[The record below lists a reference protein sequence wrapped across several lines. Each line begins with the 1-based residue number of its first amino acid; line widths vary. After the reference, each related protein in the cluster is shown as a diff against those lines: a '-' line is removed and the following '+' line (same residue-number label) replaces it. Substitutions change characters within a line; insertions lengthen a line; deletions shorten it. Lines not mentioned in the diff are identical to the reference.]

1 MLNIEGLNFSYNERN
16 ILKNINISV
25 KNGEIISII
34 GPSGAGKTTFL
45 KILAGIIKDY
55 TGQIKI
61 NDEKINPKKNIIGL
75 IPQDYGLLPWKTVYE
90 NIKISLKIK
99 RKKNDDL
106 IHKISNLIGIED
118 ILNKYPKKL
127 SGGQKQRVAIA
138 RSFVLKPQLLLMDEP
153 FSALDAITRDNI
165 QDNFLKIWNNNPVTT
180 LIVTHSVEEALYLSQ
195 KIYIITE
202 EGNLYKKIDNDF
214 FQKRFEFYNE
224 DYYKCIKNIK
234 KDLSI

>member
-1 MLNIEGLNFSYNERN
+1 MLNIEGLKFSYNERN

>member
-99 RKKNDDL
+99 REKNDDL
-106 IHKISNLIGIED
+106 IHKISNLIGIEE
-118 ILNKYPKKL
+118 ILDKYPKKL

-165 QDNFLKIWNNNPVTT
+165 QDNFLRIWNNNPVTT

>member
-99 RKKNDDL
+99 REKNDDL
-106 IHKISNLIGIED
+106 IHKISNLIGIEE
-118 ILNKYPKKL
+118 ILDKYPKKL

-165 QDNFLKIWNNNPVTT
+165 QDNFLRIWNNNPVTT

-195 KIYIITE
+195 KIYMITE